1 MVELREITSANLDDV
16 LNLRIFEYQ
25 NKFVSSTAHALAQ
38 AYVYRET
45 AFPFAIYAGDTL
57 VGFIMLGYYKSRNQY
72 TLWKFLIDKQYQKK
86 GYGKEAL
93 LHGIAYLREKFNARE
108 IYTGVLLGNEIAK
121 HLYKSVGFAETG
133 LVEDNM
139 TEMVYLLNETD
150 GSI

>member
-16 LNLRIFEYQ
+16 LNLQIFEYQ
-25 NKFVSSTAHALAQ
+25 DKFVSSTAHALAQ
-38 AYVYRET
+38 AYVYHET

-93 LHGIAYLREKFNARE
+93 MRRIAYLKEKFNVRE

-121 HLYKSVGFAETG
+121 HLYKSVGFVETG
-133 LVEDNM
+133 IIEDNM
-139 TEMVYLLNETD
+139 TEMVCLFSE
-150 GSI
+150 I